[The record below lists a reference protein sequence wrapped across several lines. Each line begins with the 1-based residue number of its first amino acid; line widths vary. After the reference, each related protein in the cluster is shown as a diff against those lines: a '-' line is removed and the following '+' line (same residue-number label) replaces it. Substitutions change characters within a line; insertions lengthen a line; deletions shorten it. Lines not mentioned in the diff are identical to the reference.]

1 MQTLGGKVSS
11 AEARPK
17 RWQGKVQESRT
28 VNTRAHKAARL
39 GAHARAHAR
48 PHACMHTHTH
58 AHGSGRVC
66 LFCFCRWVGAW
77 MMHSKG
83 TFPEG
88 VAEEMALTEV
98 ICPGRWSPWT
108 LQRCRPGPPPHNQSG
123 AREGGGKARDP
134 LPPTPAPTAHVSRGS
149 LPPRL
154 LTGPVPG
161 PPDLPLRPAQRPAP
175 SLGPALNP
183 EA

>member
-28 VNTRAHKAARL
+28 VTHAPT
-39 GAHARAHAR
+39 GSTPGSARAGTRTPAR
-48 PHACMHTHTH
+48 MHTHTH

-77 MMHSKG
+77 MTHSKG

-98 ICPGRWSPWT
+98 IGPGRWSPWT

-134 LPPTPAPTAHVSRGS
+134 LAPTPAPTAHVSRGS
-149 LPPRL
+149 LPPSL